1 MKFDKNL
8 AAIHGYLCSDGYVI
22 KNPDSQ
28 KHKYYYIG
36 LRNQN
41 DVLLS
46 DFQEKFEAVF
56 GIKPIITNEGRCKIQ
71 NKEIYELL
79 TKEFSYYSYEWKL
92 PELNKEQLSY
102 WLRAFFDCEG
112 WVENR
117 TEKYRRLIRA
127 ESCNE
132 KGILSIQEA
141 LGKFNINSYV
151 QKRLNRTIWRLTIC
165 DRKSILMF
173 NKNIG
178 FLHPKKKTKLLEGVA
193 SYKNFHWIIPTD
205 KDDLFSFIKLN
216 GKIIECR
223 NQIRFSSI
231 IRKNLIE
238 LRKALYKHSVNSKL
252 FGPWISGTGSKYYC
266 LIIKNYKEVLNGT
279 EVRETEGYKSS
290 ERNNLGDTNI
300 LQEGN
305 ASPCENLRN

>member
-8 AAIHGYLCSDGYVI
+8 AAIHGYLCANGYVI
-22 KNPDSQ
+22 KNPQNQ

-36 LRNQN
+36 LRNTN
-41 DVLLS
+41 DIILK

-92 PELNKEQLSY
+92 PKLNKEQLKN

-112 WVENR
+112 WVECQ
-117 TEKYRRLIRA
+117 TQVYRRIIRA

-132 KGILSIQEA
+132 KGILAIQEA
-141 LGKFNINSYV
+141 LRKFNINSYIK
-151 QKRLNRTIWRLTIC
+151 QRTNRTIWRLTIC
-165 DRKSILMF
+165 DRKSILQF
-173 NKNIG
+173 HKNIN
-178 FLHPKKKTKLLEGVA
+178 FLHPEKNAKLSKGIA
-193 SYKNFHWIIPTD
+193 SYKNFHWMIPSD
-205 KDDLFSFIKLN
+205 KGRLLSFVKLN
-216 GKIIECR
+216 GKMIEYR

-231 IRKNLIE
+231 IRKNLTE
-238 LRKALYKHSVNSKL
+238 LRKALNKHSINSKV

-279 EVRETEGYKSS
+279 EF
-290 ERNNLGDTNI
+290 
-300 LQEGN
+300 
-305 ASPCENLRN
+305 